1 MDQAKLREGLR
12 KAGLYV
18 AEGDPVLELAAICEL
33 ALTDT
38 VRVIERITKA
48 QADRVIA
55 ASAQSVVDA
64 EKKAEALLNEGG
76 VWAENRI
83 KEAGQEA
90 AKLVLFE
97 LRQEAARA
105 ERASRIAIRAA
116 WTAAAVGFVTLSGL
130 AGMLLAMLVHR

>member
-12 KAGLYV
+12 KAGLYI
-18 AEGDPVLELAAICEL
+18 AEGDPVLELAICEL

-64 EKKAEALLNEGG
+64 EQRAAWLINKGG
-76 VWAENRI
+76 VWAEDRI

-90 AKLVLFE
+90 ANLVLFE
-97 LRQEAARA
+97 LRQETAKA

-116 WTAAAVGFVTLSGL
+116 WVAAAVAGL
-130 AGMLLAMLVHR
+130 AFCFLVGILLAMLQHH